1 MARFENVFN
10 GVLENGFDY
19 KHPEYGWPGRALD
32 IGDIVIAQ
40 ADLILPRL
48 SFKTTLT
55 SGLVVAYPAGTP
67 PSDTNKPRLIE
78 TLTFKPKD
86 DWQPTS
92 MTTVVGASPPARVWF
107 DRYVKSKI
115 DHQAHPRVL
124 LIASLALDAHT
135 KASDS

>member
-10 GVLENGFDY
+10 GVLEKGFDY
-19 KHPEYGWPGRALD
+19 NHPEYGWPGRALN
-32 IGDIVIAQ
+32 ISDIVIAE
-40 ADLILPRL
+40 AKLILPSL
-48 SFKTTLT
+48 DFEATLT
-55 SGLVVAYPAGTP
+55 GGLVVAYPADAP

-92 MTTVVGASPPARVWF
+92 MTTVVGARPPAIVRF
-107 DRYVKSKI
+107 GRDGESRRR
-115 DHQAHPRVL
+115 HQAHPRVL
-124 LIASLALDAHT
+124 YIASLALDAHT